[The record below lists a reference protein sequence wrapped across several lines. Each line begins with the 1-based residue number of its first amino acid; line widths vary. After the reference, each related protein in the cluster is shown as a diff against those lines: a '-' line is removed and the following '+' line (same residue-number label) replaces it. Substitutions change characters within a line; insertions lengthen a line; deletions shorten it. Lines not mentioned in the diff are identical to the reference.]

1 MHAIWCT
8 VVDGHIIARRLV
20 PGASRHVAAV
30 AARLR
35 ETARRFFAKEAVA
48 VKVAVG
54 TERAAGQHAS
64 GGGR

>member
-1 MHAIWCT
+1 
-8 VVDGHIIARRLV
+8 
-20 PGASRHVAAV
+20 
-30 AARLR
+30 LR

-48 VKVAVG
+48 VKVAVVG